1 MGNGRDRSIL
11 SDPTRECGSCT
22 ACCAVLGVP
31 ELGKGTYEVCTHVC
45 RAGCAIYADR
55 PHSCRTFACE
65 WLRGVLEVDGRVD
78 DALRPDACGVI
89 FDYQPESAF
98 GEVYK
103 AWECE
108 PGASDRGPA
117 SDILGEL
124 AEHFL
129 VMVMECRPAGEKGVR
144 TPRFRG
150 PRQLV
155 ARASEA
161 MSKNDKP

>member
-1 MGNGRDRSIL
+1 MSDRI
-11 SDPTRECGSCT
+11 RECGSCT

-45 RAGCAIYADR
+45 GCGCGIYADR
-55 PHSCRTFACE
+55 PRSCRTFTCE

-78 DALRPDACGVI
+78 AALRPDACGVI

-98 GEVYK
+98 GEVYT

-108 PGASDRGPA
+108 PGASVRGPA

-129 VMVMECRPAGEKGVR
+129 VMVMECGPGARNGLR
-144 TPRFRG
+144 TPRFVG
-150 PRQLV
+150 PRHLV
-155 ARASEA
+155 VRASDA
-161 MSKNDKP
+161 LSKHAKT